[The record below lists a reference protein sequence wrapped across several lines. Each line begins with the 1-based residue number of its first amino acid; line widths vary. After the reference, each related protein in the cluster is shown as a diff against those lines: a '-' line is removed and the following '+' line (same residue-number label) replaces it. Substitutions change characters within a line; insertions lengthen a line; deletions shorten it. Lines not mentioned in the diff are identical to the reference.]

1 MKIVLDYEIAI
12 DFLSK
17 AVFPY
22 LCFVE
27 SPRVCLVFFLFL
39 FFGKSSP
46 ELVGVQAR
54 DTAIQKLGTQD
65 LVKAGEVLR
74 MVLD

>member
-27 SPRVCLVFFLFL
+27 SPRVCLVFFLFFL
-39 FFGKSSP
+39 GGKSSP
-46 ELVGVQAR
+46 ELVGVQAG